1 MRLLKIWVF
10 QIGTKIPYSEWPE
23 IVHRYLREQG
33 LTCGK
38 FLYYFKDLWYP
49 PEYRKAAKIGMGCER
64 LFKDLP
70 AIGAPREYDDE
81 AGSGRHDLFL
91 SNIDTGGG
99 CSEAQILP
107 LMKKIHRSYGLVECD
122 LYYLDVDFFS
132 DVIPAERD
140 LRHVEEIC
148 RGTGWP
154 FDPLCALANQ
164 PCGSGFRLYRYST
177 GGNWL
182 SLSIDVLRN
191 GEVVDPSAYFEAFQ
205 ALLPGIRHTEHLKL
219 LTADSEQQ
227 EFDRRNA
234 AAEPIL
240 DRCRSWLGERFP
252 DGFPQNHFI
261 SQYKLA
267 PTLKKLAKRY
277 GLSYS
282 FYGDGVFS
290 LDRKTSRAHFLRLHV
305 DSGPSRFDSS
315 FSLHFEGLGLKHRL
329 GHAQFTPTS
338 QEEFDACAEQVLSVL
353 ADFEK
358 EMLPALDAC
367 WPCTPDWYIP
377 KI

>member
-1 MRLLKIWVF
+1 MRLLKTWVF

-23 IVHRYLREQG
+23 IIHRYLREQG

-38 FLYYFKDLWYP
+38 FLYYFRDHWYP
-49 PEYRKAAKIGMGCER
+49 PEYRKAAKVSVGCDR

-70 AIGAPREYDDE
+70 TIGAPREYQS
-81 AGSGRHDLFL
+81 SGASGQHDLFL
-91 SNIDTGGG
+91 SNIDTGDG

-107 LMKKIHRSYGLVECD
+107 LMKKIHRSYGLLECD

-140 LRHVEEIC
+140 MRRVEEIC
-148 RGTGWP
+148 RRAGGP
-154 FDPLCALANQ
+154 FDPLCILANQ
-164 PCGSGFRLYRYST
+164 PRGSGFRLYRHST

-205 ALLPGIRHTEHLKL
+205 ALLPSVRHSEYLNL
-219 LTADSEQQ
+219 LATDSEQE
-227 EFDRRNA
+227 EFDRCNTA
-234 AAEPIL
+234 AAPTVE
-240 DRCRSWLGERFP
+240 RCRSWLGDRLPSESR
-252 DGFPQNHFI
+252 QNHFV

-267 PTLKKLAKRY
+267 PTLKKLAKRH
-277 GLSYS
+277 GLAYA
-282 FYGDGVFS
+282 YCGGGVYA
-290 LDRKTSRAHFLRLHV
+290 LEKETSRGHSFCLLA
-305 DSGPSRFDSS
+305 DSGPSRFDTS
-315 FSLHFEGLGLKHRL
+315 FYLSFEGLGFRHRL
-329 GHAQFTPTS
+329 CNAQFTPTN